1 MALSQKMVS
10 EWYDIFE
17 PLGLALNKTE
27 EHFGRGKALGTDLGG
42 RELSS
47 RVTSRFWM
55 MRGLTAL
62 EPVIGHCTFEGL
74 AS

>member
-1 MALSQKMVS
+1 MVS
-10 EWYDIFE
+10 EWNDLFE

-27 EHFGRGKALGTDLGG
+27 EHLGRGNALGTELGG
-42 RELSS
+42 RELFS

-55 MRGLTAL
+55 MRQGLTAL